1 MKERWDCPNQCSVD
15 SWLEKIK
22 EKKIAIP
29 SFQRA
34 VVWKDETI
42 ADLFHSISNGK
53 PVGTLLLLKCDE
65 NSNPPFDQKNI
76 EGAPCLDTN
85 YTPDLIVDG
94 QQRLTALWRGF
105 NDAYD
110 SPSPSAPNRLFARIE
125 ETHSGLQVKHV
136 EFLRPS
142 RFGDIFDSPQ
152 RAWGEG
158 WIPISILGGSGESDH
173 QIMNW
178 CLKVYPADS
187 KKAWKLSL
195 KLVALASSIL
205 HSDISYYLLPKETN
219 TNEVISIFIKTNTS
233 SAKITGLDVAVA
245 RTEQLKRIQLRSKAE
260 ELKKEEKSQLER
272 FLPSVKADPFKK
284 LGELLFKIAC
294 LLADA
299 DPVMTPTEKNYS
311 ENSVISALVDNWNNI
326 IKGIVWTFDLLED
339 ESIYDQ
345 KRLPSVVPLRVVP
358 ALHAQLYPDERSPD
372 LQGQF
377 RKLIVKYLW
386 RAFVTNRYEK
396 SANTRLKEDF
406 VGLKEIIEK
415 KGYSNDSGVPIF
427 DEKSYPI
434 PTKNQL
440 ASLSSPIP
448 PPTGKNSLSRS
459 LLIVSLRKG
468 AQDLASGD
476 PLRISTIGSREYH
489 HVFPQKLLEED
500 DFEKPLIDHALNFGL
515 ILGTTNR
522 KLAAKPPIK
531 YLEQRIVNNVN
542 KSDIRKR
549 LESHAIPYEKM
560 NVENGQ
566 DGRYKSFIE
575 CRAETF
581 AEALKNLCAGEHWP
595 N

>member
-34 VVWKDETI
+34 IVWKDETI

-125 ETHSGLQVKHV
+125 ETNSGLQVKHV

-142 RFGDIFDSPQ
+142 RCGDKFESPQ
-152 RAWGEG
+152 CAWGEG
-158 WIPISILGGSGESDH
+158 WIPFSILGGSGESYH

-187 KKAWKLSL
+187 RKAWNLSHNL
-195 KLVALASSIL
+195 LALSSSIL

-219 TNEVISIFIKTNTS
+219 TDEVISIFIKTNTS
-233 SAKITGLDVAVA
+233 SVKITALDVAVA
-245 RTEQLKRIQLRSKAE
+245 HTEQLKRIQLRSKVE
-260 ELKKEEKSQLER
+260 ELQEEEKSQLER

-299 DPVMTPTEKNYS
+299 DPVMTPTETNYS
-311 ENSVISALVDNWNNI
+311 EKPVINALVDNWNKI
-326 IKGIVWTFDLLED
+326 IKGIMWTFSLLED
-339 ESIYDQ
+339 ESIFDQ

-358 ALHAQLYPDERSPD
+358 ALYAQHYPNGESPD

-406 VGLKEIIEK
+406 VGLKKIIEMDD
-415 KGYSNDSGVPIF
+415 YNSDSGVPIF
-427 DEKSYPI
+427 DKDSYPI
-434 PTKNQL
+434 PDKNKL
-440 ASLSSPIP
+440 ASQLSPIP
-448 PPTGKNSLSRS
+448 PPTGKDSLSRS

-468 AQDLASGD
+468 AYDIASGEKLKID
-476 PLRISTIGSREYH
+476 TIGKRQYH
-489 HVFPQKLLEED
+489 HLFPQRLLEED
-500 DFEKPLIDHALNFGL
+500 GFENPQINHALNFGL

-522 KLAAKPPIK
+522 ILAAKPPIK
-531 YLEQRIVNNVN
+531 YLQQRIRNNIDEL
-542 KSDIRKR
+542 DIRKR
-549 LESHAIPYEKM
+549 LESHSIPYGKM
-560 NVENGQ
+560 NVENGL
-566 DGRYKSFIE
+566 DGCYKSFIE

-581 AEALKNLCAGEHWP
+581 AEALKSLCAGKDWP

>member
-53 PVGTLLLLKCDE
+53 PVGTLLLLECDE
-65 NSNPPFDQKNI
+65 NLNPPFDQKNI
-76 EGAPCLDTN
+76 ESAPCLNTN

-110 SPSPSAPNRLFARIE
+110 SLSPSAPNRLFARIE
-125 ETHSGLQVKHV
+125 ETKSGLQVEHV
-136 EFLRPS
+136 EFLKPLKIGHV
-142 RFGDIFDSPQ
+142 FESPQ
-152 RAWGEG
+152 RAWEDR
-158 WIPISILGGSGESDH
+158 WIPISILGGSGESKNL
-173 QIMNW
+173 IKNW
-178 CLKVYPADS
+178 CSKVYPTDTE
-187 KKAWKLSL
+187 KAWNLSDN
-195 KLVALASSIL
+195 LVALSSNIL
-205 HSDISYYLLPKETN
+205 NSDISYYLLPKETN

-233 SAKITGLDVAVA
+233 SAKITALDVAVA

-260 ELKKEEKSQLER
+260 ELQEKQKSQLER
-272 FLPSVKADPFKK
+272 FQPSVKADSFKK

-311 ENSVISALVDNWNNI
+311 ENSVINALVENWDKI
-326 IKGIVWTFDLLED
+326 IKGIMWTFNLLED
-339 ESIYDQ
+339 ELIFDQ

-358 ALHAQLYPDERSPD
+358 ALHAQLYPDGESPD

-406 VGLKEIIEK
+406 VCLKEIIEK

-440 ASLSSPIP
+440 ASLISPIP
-448 PPTGKNSLSRS
+448 PPTRKNSLSRS

-468 AQDLASGD
+468 AHDLASGD
-476 PLRISTIGSREYH
+476 PLRICTIGSREYH
-489 HVFPQKLLEED
+489 HIFPQKLLEKDNFRTRDIGE
-500 DFEKPLIDHALNFGL
+500 ENINKHAVWLAFFG
-515 ILGTTNR
+515 
-522 KLAAKPPIK
+522 K
-531 YLEQRIVNNVN
+531 
-542 KSDIRKR
+542 IR
-549 LESHAIPYEKM
+549 H
-560 NVENGQ
+560 N
-566 DGRYKSFIE
+566 
-575 CRAETF
+575 
-581 AEALKNLCAGEHWP
+581 
-595 N
+595 